1 MGKDTVI
8 FGRLGRDDSKL
19 SLSFN
24 KSHIWS
30 FSASFLA
37 FAISFSVSKCSRI
50 RDEVSGLLSIK
61 EKEDMSQLGTAGS
74 NNEKL
79 YMTIK
84 KRAQRMAEIS
94 RSLKAIE
101 VS

>member
-1 MGKDTVI
+1 M
-8 FGRLGRDDSKL
+8 
-19 SLSFN
+19 
-24 KSHIWS
+24 
-30 FSASFLA
+30 
-37 FAISFSVSKCSRI
+37 SKCSRT
-50 RDEVSGLLSIK
+50 RDKVSGLLSIK

-101 VS
+101 VN